1 MRVII
6 GFDGSATARAA
17 LDEVLRFPWPPGLQV
32 RALVAL
38 GGLGGSAALR
48 AVVQEALRHH
58 AAWIEE
64 RLHKRWPSARAVLSA
79 QEPAAAL
86 LAESRRWRPDLVV
99 LGWRGHGPIRR
110 LLMGSVSRRV
120 AREAKSAVMVVRG
133 ARERPKDA
141 RRFVLGYDGSPNSQ
155 RALRLLAKLAPASG
169 ARVLVL
175 TSLPPLYSP
184 RLSPMPQKARLLALE
199 GIRRAERRREKQG
212 RTRLEHAARVLR
224 RRGWSVQTCLTPQAP
239 LLSLLGAASS
249 FDADA
254 LVVGARGV
262 SGLERI
268 LLGSVANGALE
279 RSRCPVIVA
288 H

>member
-1 MRVII
+1 MRILI
-6 GFDGSATARAA
+6 GFDGSSTARAA
-17 LDEVLRFPWPPGLQV
+17 VDEAMRFPWPTGLRV

-38 GGLGGSAALR
+38 GGIAGSPALR
-48 AVVQEALRHH
+48 TIVQEALRNH
-58 AAWIEE
+58 ATWVEE
-64 RLHKRWPSARAVLSA
+64 RLRKRWPTARAVLSVDL
-79 QEPAAAL
+79 PAAAL
-86 LAESRRWRPDLVV
+86 LAEASRLRPDLVV

-110 LLMGSVSRRV
+110 LLMGSVSRRI
-120 AREAKSAVMVVRG
+120 AREARTAVMVVRG
-133 ARERPKDA
+133 PRDRAKDA
-141 RRFVLGYDGSPNSQ
+141 KRFVLGYDGSHNAR
-155 RALRLLAKLAPASG
+155 RALRFLAKLEPSAG

-184 RLSPMPQKARLLALE
+184 PLSPMPQQARRLALE
-199 GIRRAERRREKQG
+199 GIRKAELAREK
-212 RTRLEHAARVLR
+212 RARARLERAAGVLR
-224 RRGWSVQTCLTPQAP
+224 RCGWSVETLLTPQAP
-239 LLSLLGAASS
+239 LLSLLEAVRT

-262 SGLERI
+262 SGLERV

>member
-6 GFDGSATARAA
+6 GFDGSSTARAA
-17 LDEVLRFPWPPGLQV
+17 LDELLRLPWPPGLQV

-38 GGLGGSAALR
+38 GGVEGSSAPR

-64 RLHKRWPSARAVLSA
+64 RLRKRWPSARALLSPQA
-79 QEPAAAL
+79 PAAAL

-99 LGWRGHGPIRR
+99 LGWRGHGPVRR
-110 LLMGSVSRRV
+110 LLMGSVSRRI
-120 AREAKSAVMVVRG
+120 AREAGTPVMIVRT

-141 RRFVLGYDGSPNSQ
+141 GRFVLGYDGSRNSR
-155 RALRLLAKLAPASG
+155 RALRFLGKLAPAAG

-184 RLSPMPQKARLLALE
+184 PLSPMPQKARLLTLE
-199 GIRRAERRREKQG
+199 AIRRAERTREKQA
-212 RTRLEHAARVLR
+212 RARLERAAGVLR
-224 RRGWSVQTCLTPQAP
+224 RRGWSVETRLTPQAP
-239 LLSLLGAASS
+239 LLSLLEAASS
-249 FDADA
+249 FNADA

>member
-6 GFDGSATARAA
+6 GFDGSSSARAA
-17 LDEVLRFPWPPGLQV
+17 VEEVLRYPWPSGLKL
-32 RALVAL
+32 RAVVAL
-38 GGLGGSAALR
+38 GGIEGSP
-48 AVVQEALRHH
+48 AVVEAVQEALRNQ

-64 RLHKRWPSARAVLSA
+64 RLRKRWPAARAVLSA
-79 QEPAAAL
+79 DRPAAAL
-86 LAESRRWRPDLVV
+86 LAESARMRADLVV

-110 LLMGSVSRRV
+110 LLMGSVSRKI
-120 AREAKSAVMVVRG
+120 AREAKAAVMVVRG
-133 ARERPKDA
+133 SRERPKEA
-141 RRFVLGYDGSPNSQ
+141 KRFVLGYDGSQNAR
-155 RALRLLAKLAPASG
+155 RALRLLAKLAPSPE
-169 ARVLVL
+169 ARALVL

-184 RLSPMPQKARLLALE
+184 PLSPMPQQARLLALE
-199 GIRRAERRREKQG
+199 GIRRAERAREKQARAG
-212 RTRLEHAARVLR
+212 LERAAGVLR
-224 RRGWSVQTCLTPQAP
+224 RHGWSVQTRLTPQAP
-239 LLSLLGAASS
+239 LLSLLEAATS
-249 FDADA
+249 FNADA